1 MFVDGI
7 YYGPSV
13 HEAAESL
20 IKKNTALIESLQSEI
35 KAARVRLKNS
45 EFANMLEAER
55 LATVSEPFQKQPLNN
70 NPMEIDWEEYERR
83 VNSLE
88 LEGLTRSDAQAVVEV
103 EIEKERN
110 SSKTPA

>member
-1 MFVDGI
+1 
-7 YYGPSV
+7 
-13 HEAAESL
+13 
-20 IKKNTALIESLQSEI
+20 
-35 KAARVRLKNS
+35 
-45 EFANMLEAER
+45 
-55 LATVSEPFQKQPLNN
+55 
-70 NPMEIDWEEYERR
+70 MEIDWEEYERR